1 MNTYKTSGSS
11 SSSSRRRRRRREI
24 AINYGERISGF
35 IKIMVCVISL
45 ICFLPSEKREK

>member
-1 MNTYKTSGSS
+1 MNTYKTSGS
-11 SSSSRRRRRRREI
+11 RRRRREI

-45 ICFLPSEKREK
+45 ICFLPSEKREKEKV